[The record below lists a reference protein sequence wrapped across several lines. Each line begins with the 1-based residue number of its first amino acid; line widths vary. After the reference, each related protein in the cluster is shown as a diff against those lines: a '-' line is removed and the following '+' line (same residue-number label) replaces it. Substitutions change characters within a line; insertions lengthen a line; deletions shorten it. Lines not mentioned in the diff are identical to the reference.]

1 MLPSTI
7 RVRLNQQIHSIPFY
21 QQKPLSFDEVVK
33 HIYFVFKGVPL
44 SSYDLVI
51 DGQHTIHDNHTF
63 DQALQLIEK
72 QTCPELTLQPKSDV
86 ARTNAVPVI
95 KPTVLRWTDNQDS
108 NSSSNIGSKKNVR
121 YPHHIPSSLTFG
133 KRSAHLQHNHDQ
145 YNGSISSSSSDDGS
159 STRKDSGISMDEPV
173 KKKQRVMSA
182 DQLTS
187 STSAS
192 LSMTSK
198 RLSHLSPPTSY
209 GEYHRSHHQRF
220 SSPSPSGNSIHPLEM
235 RRPSTAPSSPSSYS
249 TQTSSHSPIIIK
261 LPALSSI
268 TSSSQ
273 SLDNDPSLH
282 PQLAPLQKQTPQRK
296 QSQQPSI
303 QEQQQMYPKSITS
316 PHPTSILAP
325 QPTQK
330 ASMSAGSTM
339 ITSAS
344 SSLSS
349 SSPPTPCMEQRIIHP
364 TIQHPYP
371 HEQQQQL
378 QEGQRYNHHHQH
390 QHHYQNT
397 QPRPHYPSSQKQAGQ
412 FLCEQVVDPSSGRIC
427 GQTFRRSYDLS
438 RHQTIHLK
446 NRPFCYCD
454 QCGKKFT
461 RMDALRRHERVQG
474 HTSKK
479 QGLAQQPPLARS
491 PSSYHYYSTSTTGTA
506 PGTSSPSS
514 HAMSF
519 TNHPRTTQQARV

>member
-1 MLPSTI
+1 ML
-7 RVRLNQQIHSIPFY
+7 
-21 QQKPLSFDEVVK
+21 D
-33 HIYFVFKGVPL
+33 
-44 SSYDLVI
+44 
-51 DGQHTIHDNHTF
+51 
-63 DQALQLIEK
+63 
-72 QTCPELTLQPKSDV
+72 
-86 ARTNAVPVI
+86 AVPVI
-95 KPTVLRWTDNQDS
+95 KPTVLRWTDNQGS
-108 NSSSNIGSKKNVR
+108 NNSSNIGSKKNVR
-121 YPHHIPSSLTFG
+121 YSQHIPSSLTFG
-133 KRSAHLQHNHDQ
+133 KRSAHLQHHHDQ
-145 YNGSISSSSSDDGS
+145 YNNSVSSSSSDDGS
-159 STRKDSGISMDEPV
+159 STRKDSGVSMDEPV

-192 LSMTSK
+192 LSNASK

-209 GEYHRSHHQRF
+209 GDYHRHQHQRF
-220 SSPSPSGNSIHPLEM
+220 SSPSPSGSGNSIHPLEM

-249 TQTSSHSPIIIK
+249 TQATAHSPIIIK

-268 TSSSQ
+268 TSSSP
-273 SLDNDPSLH
+273 SLDNDSSLH
-282 PQLAPLQKQTPQRK
+282 PQLAPLQKQSPQRK
-296 QSQQPSI
+296 QSQQTSI

-330 ASMSAGSTM
+330 ASLSAGSTM
-339 ITSAS
+339 IASAS

-364 TIQHPYP
+364 TIQHVYP
-371 HEQQQQL
+371 HERQQQQQQPQL
-378 QEGQRYNHHHQH
+378 QEEQRYNHQQQHHHHHQP
-390 QHHYQNT
+390 HYQNT
-397 QPRPHYPSSQKQAGQ
+397 QPRSHYPTPQKQAGQ

-474 HTSKK
+474 HIPKK
-479 QGLAQQPPLARS
+479 QGFAQQQPLAHS
-491 PSSYHYYSTSTTGTA
+491 PSSYHYYSTSTTGGS